1 MRCLTLAKALQA
13 RGADCHFLCK
23 DIPGH
28 SMEKVR
34 SHGFPVFSLAPGK
47 ENPDPGDPV
56 HAHWLEGSWKEDAA
70 QSLSF
75 IKHRQPDWIV
85 VDHYGLDIRWE
96 KEIRPCTG
104 KIFVLD
110 DLADRCHDCDILL
123 DSGREPES
131 LDYKDLVP
139 PHCIQLLGTDHLLL
153 REEFIRMRPES
164 LKKRKTPA
172 LRRILITMGGM
183 DTANL
188 TGRVLKKLQ
197 SFPFIK
203 ELEVDLVLGG
213 KAPHMEAVRQE
224 LVSFPCPVQMHID
237 TPSMAKLMA
246 KSDLA
251 IGAPGS
257 TAWEFCCMGLP
268 SFLFLLAENQ
278 KTIAKH
284 LKRHEAAW
292 IFENIEEGLTE
303 LPLLLEKIK
312 KNPLSLQEISVKSQY
327 LTDGKG
333 TNRVVRHFFADPHRG
348 TK

>member
-1 MRCLTLAKALQA
+1 
-13 RGADCHFLCK
+13 
-23 DIPGH
+23 
-28 SMEKVR
+28 MEKIR
-34 SHGFPVFSLAPGK
+34 SHGFPVFPLAAGK
-47 ENPDPGDPV
+47 ENPEPGDPV
-56 HAHWLEGSWKEDAA
+56 HAPWLEGSWKEDAA
-70 QSLSF
+70 KSLSF
-75 IKHRQPDWIV
+75 LTRIQPDWV
-85 VDHYGLDIRWE
+85 LVDHYGIDIRWE

-123 DSGREPES
+123 DSGRDPES
-131 LDYKDLVP
+131 LEYKNLVP
-139 PHCIQLLGTDHLLL
+139 PHCTLLLGTDHVLL

-164 LKKRKTPA
+164 LKRRANPA

-183 DTANL
+183 DMDNI
-188 TGRVLKKLQ
+188 TGRILKTLR

-203 ELEVDLVLGG
+203 ALEVDVVLGG
-213 KAPHMEAVRQE
+213 KAPHLEAVRQE
-224 LVSFPCPVQMHID
+224 LASFPCPAQMHID
-237 TPSMAKLMA
+237 TPSMAKLMTN
-246 KSDLA
+246 SDLA

-257 TAWEFCCMGLP
+257 TTWERCCMGLP
-268 SFLFLLAENQ
+268 SILFLLAENQ

-303 LPLLLEKIK
+303 IPLLLERIK
-312 KNPLSLQEISVKSQY
+312 KNPLSLQEISVKSQC

-333 TNRVVRHFFADPHRG
+333 TNRVIRHFFAEPDRG